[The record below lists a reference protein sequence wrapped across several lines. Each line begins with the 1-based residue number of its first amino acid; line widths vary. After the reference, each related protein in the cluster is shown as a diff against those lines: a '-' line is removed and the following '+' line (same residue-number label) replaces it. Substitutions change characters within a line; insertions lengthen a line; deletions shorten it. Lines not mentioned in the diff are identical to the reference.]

1 MGEKNNT
8 PDYSLEDG
16 LRVDINQFNPWGATT
31 GYVVVSHASL
41 QETPKSGDNP
51 NRDRMVAE
59 KMANPELIRGLG
71 GVSLEA
77 TILNPDGEE
86 VMFVSYGWG
95 GNLRHPVAVNE
106 AQALAAN
113 NPDKTLV
120 FTNTFGAGRSS
131 LLPGLAARDLQKTGR
146 YSGMGEY
153 VAAVYDKITDG
164 RTTHL
169 RGHSL
174 GARTVVGA
182 APFLETPAET
192 MIINDPTGTR
202 RMGLLAIANN
212 FAIKEGRHLKNYLE
226 GGFDQRAAE
235 LQNNPVSASVWNTVE
250 GTKGGWKQQFLVD
263 PAGLSKDGFEHDFR
277 QATPHVESLVRIIS
291 PELSELNHPQAI
303 ADIMALCRKS
313 ENPKALLEQYIL
325 RGHTHSAMTIPQVQ
339 ARLYRKDII

>member
-1 MGEKNNT
+1 
-8 PDYSLEDG
+8 
-16 LRVDINQFNPWGATT
+16 
-31 GYVVVSHASL
+31 
-41 QETPKSGDNP
+41 
-51 NRDRMVAE
+51 MVAE
-59 KMANPELIRGLG
+59 RMANPELIRGLG
-71 GVSLEA
+71 GVGLEA
-77 TILNPDGEE
+77 AILNPDSQE

-131 LLPGLAARDLQKTGR
+131 LLPDAVAKDLRKTGR
-146 YSGMGEY
+146 YRGMGEH
-153 VAAVYDKITDG
+153 VASIYDRIADG
-164 RTTHL
+164 RVVHL

-182 APFLETPAET
+182 APFLERPADT

-202 RMGLLAIANN
+202 KMGLLAIANS
-212 FAIKEGRHLKNYLE
+212 FAIKEGRHLKGYLD

-263 PAGLSKDGFEHDFR
+263 PAGLSRDGFGLDFME
-277 QATPHVESLVRIIS
+277 AAPNVESLVRIIS
-291 PELSELNHPQAI
+291 PELSELNRPQAI
-303 ADIMALCRKS
+303 ADIMAQCRWS
-313 ENPKALLEQYIL
+313 EKPKALLEQYVL
-325 RGHTHSAMTIPQVQ
+325 ADHTHSVVTIPQVL
-339 ARLYRKDII
+339 ARLYRTDIAA